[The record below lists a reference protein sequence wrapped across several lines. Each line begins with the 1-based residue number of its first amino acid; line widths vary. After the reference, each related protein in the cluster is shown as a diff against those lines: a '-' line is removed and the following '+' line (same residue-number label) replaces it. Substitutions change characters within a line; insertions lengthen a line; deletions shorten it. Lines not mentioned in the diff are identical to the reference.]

1 MNFVVLYTT
10 IMVKINNFTWENLP
24 RPILAL
30 APMAGVTDSPFRQ
43 ICREAGADVV
53 YSEMISVTGLFH
65 HSLKTERL
73 FKFTRLEHPLI
84 IQIFGAVPEHFAYAA
99 RYITEQVKPDGIDIN
114 FGCPVKDVIKTGAG
128 SYLMKNLALAQEV
141 LSAVRENTPLPVSI
155 KTRTQVGDVT
165 VLDLLETIKAISL
178 QALMVHGRSF
188 TQKFSGPI
196 NIELIREAKR
206 MFKGVVLA
214 NGNMNTPEQV
224 QEILSQT
231 GCDGVGLAR
240 GVLGRP
246 YLFSQVKEFLA
257 KQRYTKPRFSDVVQ
271 TILKQAQLMQKEKG
285 DHGIIEM
292 RKHLGWYVHDFPGA
306 KNLRNRLYRCLTY
319 KEMAEILL
327 ENSSR
332 FG

>member
-1 MNFVVLYTT
+1 MT
-10 IMVKINNFTWENLP
+10 KINEFAWENLP

-65 HSLKTERL
+65 RSPKTSRL
-73 FKFTRLEHPLI
+73 FKFTPREHPLI
-84 IQIFGAVPEHFAYAA
+84 IQVFGAIPEHFAYAA
-99 RYITEQVKPDGIDIN
+99 KYLTEQVRPAGIDIN
-114 FGCPVKDVIKTGAG
+114 FGCPVRDVINTGAG
-128 SYLMKNLALAQEV
+128 CYLMKNPALAKEV
-141 LSAVRENTPLPVSI
+141 LSAVRENTSLPVSI
-155 KTRTQVGDVT
+155 KTRTQVGEMT
-165 VLDLLETIKAISL
+165 VLDLLEAIKTIPL

-188 TQKFSGPI
+188 SQKFSGAI
-196 NIELIREAKR
+196 NIEMIKEAKK
-206 MFKGVVLA
+206 MFKGIVLA

-224 QEILSQT
+224 GEVLSQT

-240 GVLGRP
+240 GILGKP
-246 YLFSQVKEFLA
+246 YLFTQVKELLA
-257 KQRYTKPRFSDVVQ
+257 TGQYTKPLFSAVVQ

-306 KNLRNRLYRCLTY
+306 KNLRNQLYRCLTY
-319 KEMAEILL
+319 KEMTEILL
-327 ENSSR
+327 ENSRR